1 MVKYLIKNK
10 LIGKNM
16 KKIVFLNGE
25 YLEEDKAKVSIF
37 DRGYLFGDGVY
48 EVVPVVSYKVLDK
61 QPFLERL
68 DRSLRELELKWPYPK
83 EYFLEM
89 INELIK
95 RNDLKEGGVYMQVT
109 RGVAPRNFAYP
120 KDIATTCT
128 AFTFEKEVINNPK
141 AKTGVKVVT
150 VPDIRWKRRDIKS
163 IALLAQCI
171 AKQEAS
177 QKGAYEGW
185 MVEDGYVT
193 EGTSSSAYIVKDG
206 VVITRPLSN
215 AILPGI
221 RRRLLL
227 ELSDKHGIKVEQRLF
242 SVEEALNADEAFLSS
257 ATTFV
262 LPIVE
267 IDGKKIGD
275 GKPGPIAMKMRKI
288 YMDSAL
294 KIARV

>member
-1 MVKYLIKNK
+1 
-10 LIGKNM
+10 M

-25 YLEEDKAKVSIF
+25 YLEEDRAKVSVF

-48 EVVPVVSYKVLDK
+48 EVVPVVNYKVLDK
-61 QPFLERL
+61 EPFWERL
-68 DRSLRELELKWPYPK
+68 TRSLRELELKLPYPK
-83 EYFLEM
+83 EYLLQM
-89 INELIK
+89 IDELIK

-109 RGVAPRNFAYP
+109 RGVAPRDFSYP
-120 KDIATTCT
+120 VGIPTTCT
-128 AFTFEKEVINNPK
+128 AFTFEKEVIDNPK
-141 AKTGVKVVT
+141 AKTGVKVVS

-163 IALLAQCI
+163 IALLAQCV
-171 AKQEAS
+171 AKEEAS
-177 QKGAYEGW
+177 RKGAYEGW

-215 AILPGI
+215 SILPGI
-221 RRRLLL
+221 RRKLLL
-227 ELSDKHGIKVEQRLF
+227 ELSEKHNIKVEQRPF
-242 SVEEALNADEAFLSS
+242 SIEEALNADEAFLSS

-275 GKPGPIAMKMRKI
+275 GRPGEIAIKMRKMYI
-288 YMDSAL
+288 DSAL
-294 KIARV
+294 KTAGV